1 MKIHQFEEPLL
12 EFGGARH
19 IDIRYGISNY
29 GPFDVSQAKRPACIN
44 TGVIGTPQT
53 ITELREW
60 IDKCRQ
66 EVVPEGGKPAT
77 RRDPV
82 FPGFSEDSPFKSA
95 AVHDDSLCAAI
106 RPAEFHKLAGIKSR
120 NQRVEKATEIFVNHI
135 EQLKGKGAHVILCTL
150 PIELL
155 ALFVEEAT
163 KPADVIEDVLIAESE
178 SEEEPEEDHWN
189 FHDLLKARS
198 MRHGTAIQL
207 IRPSTWN
214 RSYISKEPDRVALK
228 RQLQDEPLRAW
239 NFFAALYYKAGGCP
253 WRLPRTE
260 SALDTCYVG
269 VSFYRTL
276 DQTRY
281 RTSLAQVFNERGT
294 GVVVRGGEVRISQAD
309 NQPHLEKEAAEQLLT
324 KALQTYRD
332 EHHHHPAQVVVYKTT
347 RFNQDEMDGFTAALS
362 LAEIDFSRFLSI
374 SRSWLRLYRDGY
386 FPPLRGTCLELDE
399 TRFALY
405 TKGSVPFYEM
415 YPGPYIPRTLLV
427 RKEVADASITEL
439 SSEILALT
447 KMNWNNTQLDG
458 FEPLPTRAAREV
470 GSILKYCRDSDP
482 IASFYRHYM

>member
-1 MKIHQFEEPLL
+1 MKPHQFEEPAL
-12 EFGGARH
+12 EFGAASH
-19 IDIRYGISNY
+19 IDIRYGIANY
-29 GPFDVSQAKRPACIN
+29 GPFDVSQIKRPARIN
-44 TGVIGTPQT
+44 TGIIGTQQT
-53 ITELREW
+53 ISELRVWME
-60 IDKCRQ
+60 KCTG
-66 EVVPEGGKPAT
+66 EIVPEGGKSPT
-77 RRDPV
+77 RRDPI
-82 FPGFSEDSPFKSA
+82 FPGFSENSPFKSQA
-95 AVHDDSLCAAI
+95 IHDDSLCAAI

-120 NQRVEKATEIFVNHI
+120 NERIDKAAKIFVDSI
-135 EQLKGKGAHVILCTL
+135 EHLKGKGADVVLCTL
-150 PIELL
+150 PVELL
-155 ALFVEEAT
+155 ALFVETAET
-163 KPADVIEDVLIAESE
+163 PAEGTEDIAIAESE
-178 SEEEPEEDHWN
+178 SEEEPADDHWN
-189 FHDLLKARS
+189 FHDLLKARA

-207 IRPSTWN
+207 IRPSTWD
-214 RSYISKEPDRVALK
+214 RSYISKEPDRAGLK

-260 SALDTCYVG
+260 GTLDTCYVG

-309 NQPHLEKEAAEQLLT
+309 NQPHLEKQAAEDLLT
-324 KALQTYRD
+324 KALKTYRD
-332 EHHHHPAQVVVYKTT
+332 EHHHHPAQMVVYKTT
-347 RFNQDEMDGFTAALS
+347 RFNQEEKDGFTTALS
-362 LAEIDFSRFLSI
+362 NAQIDFSRFLSI

-405 TKGSVPFYEM
+405 TKGSIPFYEM

-427 RKEVADASITEL
+427 RRETIDASIPEL
-439 SSEILALT
+439 SNEILALT

-470 GSILKYCRDSDP
+470 GSILKYCGEADP
-482 IASFYRHYM
+482 VASFYRHYM